1 MTSQSAFG
9 RPSAGLEPALGRP
22 SAGFLAIGLRPVF
35 SRPSACFQHIFDIVS
50 RMSVRRRS
58 LFISSFRCGF
68 SSHQES
74 IYAMFYIKPN
84 CMLRHTCAS
93 TYYIH
98 CHVMFHQMFKMRTYF
113 RDGRKPTSR
122 NGNQYPAKCKCV
134 MCVVLACAYVV
145 YHHNIVNK
153 QQRT

>member
-68 SSHQES
+68 SSHQEN

-113 RDGRKPTSR
+113 SRRSETNQQEWKPIS
-122 NGNQYPAKCKCV
+122 CKMQ
-134 MCVVLACAYVV
+134 MCHVCCFGMRICCLSSQHC
-145 YHHNIVNK
+145 
-153 QQRT
+153 